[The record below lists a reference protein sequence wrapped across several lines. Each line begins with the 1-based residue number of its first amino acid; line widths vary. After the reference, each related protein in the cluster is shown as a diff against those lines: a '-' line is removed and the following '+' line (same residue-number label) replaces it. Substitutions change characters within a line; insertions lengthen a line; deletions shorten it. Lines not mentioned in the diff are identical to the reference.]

1 MRQVDVRLYHD
12 SWVSMLIH
20 RNFRFV
26 QITHRT
32 ERGHYSTENENLRI
46 DMKTNFYNTE
56 LFSKCVIYIHAWWIR
71 DG

>member
-12 SWVSMLIH
+12 SWVNAH
-20 RNFRFV
+20 NRNFRFV

-46 DMKTNFYNTE
+46 DMKTNYYNTE
-56 LFSKCVIYIHAWWIR
+56 LFSKRVIYIPHAWWIR